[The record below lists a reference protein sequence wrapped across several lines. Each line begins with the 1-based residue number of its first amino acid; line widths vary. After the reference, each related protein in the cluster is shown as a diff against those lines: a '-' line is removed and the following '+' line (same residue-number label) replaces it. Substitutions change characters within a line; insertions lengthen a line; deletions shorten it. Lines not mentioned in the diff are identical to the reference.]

1 MKVAVLKGGVAWSAR
16 CRCAAGRGSRTR
28 CGRSDTRW
36 PPSTSAPAS
45 WPRSRPS
52 ARRSPSSP
60 CTARAARTGRSRS
73 CSRSFAS
80 PTPVPASGLRT
91 LDRQGRRQARV
102 ARCRGADPRLGA
114 FNAVAF
120 RELGAADALEDIEA
134 TLGFPLV
141 IKPAPAAPRS
151 GSGSRPARRGARGA
165 VAAFSYDD
173 RVLLE
178 RHHEGR
184 ELAISL
190 LNGIALP
197 AVEAQPRDED
207 RFSYEARYEIG
218 RTDYLCPAD
227 LGAAE
232 GHVLDAA
239 LRTWDVLGFDGFG
252 RVDMILGDDGPQV
265 LEANAVPGLTDTS
278 LLPMAAEAAGLSFER
293 LCDRLL
299 ELALERA
306 GRRRAARQLRA
317 RAQGTFT
324 TTSPASAE
332 AVSVPVP
339 PSPLSTPAPSS
350 RSRESSSPCRTSDR
364 RRHRQPACRGPPCPA
379 AGPPRLP
386 RIPCRCSCR
395 RRSRHCRQARRSCRR
410 RCRP

>member
-1 MKVAVLKGGVAWSAR
+1 MKVAVLKGGRGLERQVSLRSGARVEDALRALGHEVAPVDVG
-16 CRCAAGRGSRTR
+16 AGLVATLKGERPEVAFVALHGAGGEDGTVQELLEILRIPYTGPGVR
-28 CGRSDTRW
+28 ACGRSIDKV
-36 PPSTSAPAS
+36 
-45 WPRSRPS
+45 
-52 ARRSPSSP
+52 
-60 CTARAARTGRSRS
+60 AAKHELRDAGV
-73 CSRSFAS
+73 
-80 PTPVPASGLRT
+80 PTPDWA
-91 LDRQGRRQARV
+91 
-102 ARCRGADPRLGA
+102 A

-134 TLGFPLV
+134 NLGFPLV
-141 IKPAPAAPRS
+141 IKPAAGGSSLGVRFAA
-151 GSGSRPARRGARGA
+151 GAEQVPEA
-165 VAAFSYDD
+165 LVAAFSYDD

-197 AVEAQPRDED
+197 AVEARPRDED

-306 GRRRAARQLRA
+306 GV
-317 RAQGTFT
+317 G
-324 TTSPASAE
+324 E
-332 AVSVPVP
+332 
-339 PSPLSTPAPSS
+339 PL
-350 RSRESSSPCRTSDR
+350 
-364 RRHRQPACRGPPCPA
+364 GN
-379 AGPPRLP
+379 
-386 RIPCRCSCR
+386 
-395 RRSRHCRQARRSCRR
+395 
-410 RCRP
+410 